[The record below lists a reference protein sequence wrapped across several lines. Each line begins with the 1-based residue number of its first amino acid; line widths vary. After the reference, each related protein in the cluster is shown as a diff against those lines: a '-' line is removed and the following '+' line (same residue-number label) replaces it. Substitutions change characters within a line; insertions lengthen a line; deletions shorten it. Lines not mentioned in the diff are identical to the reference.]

1 MIKSR
6 YIQPDIYKQKYTNR
20 DIQKEVYKKRS
31 WIKSD
36 SFKVLVN

>member
-20 DIQKEVYKKRS
+20 DVQTEMYKQRYAKKEP
-31 WIKSD
+31 D
-36 SFKVLVN
+36 

>member
-20 DIQKEVYKKRS
+20 DIQTEIYKQRYTKKEP
-31 WIKSD
+31 D
-36 SFKVLVN
+36 